1 MNIFQSKEWEEL
13 KLKTGYQKSYW
24 VDDILVLQKNLPFGY
39 SMLYSPMVCEAE
51 LRRIVN
57 NELRIKNDFI
67 EGIQKIAQLSN
78 SIFFRFELNVLFDHN
93 SQFIIHNSTLGF
105 AKAFEEMQPEHTL
118 VLDLTKSEE
127 EILAQMKQKGRYN
140 IKIAEK
146 SGVEIETPQGTC
158 REQSR
163 IGEALDSF
171 YDLYS
176 KTGKRHGISHRA
188 KSYFASLLEILGKS
202 GYARVYTAYIKS
214 KVEGQK
220 SKGSNNKI
228 ILAAAIMVYS
238 GDTAIYMFGASSD
251 EYRNLMAPYALHWR
265 MIRDAKSEGYKYYDF
280 FGIAPDDN
288 QHHPWAGVSRFKH
301 QFGGEQVDTIGSYDL
316 ILKPVQYQL
325 FKIAEKIRR

>member
-1 MNIFQSKEWEEL
+1 MNIFQSKEWEEF

-24 VDDILVLQKNLPFGY
+24 VDGILVLQKNLPLGY
-39 SMLYSPMVCEAE
+39 SMLYAPMTSKEQSDRVSESQDNF
-51 LRRIVN
+51 LDQ
-57 NELRIKNDFI
+57 IKN
-67 EGIQKIAQLSN
+67 IAKN
-78 SIFFRFELNVLFDHN
+78 NNAIFFRLELNYQSLSHSDTPILRHFK
-93 SQFIIHNSTLGF
+93 
-105 AKAFEEMQPEHTL
+105 KAFEEMQPEHTL
-118 VLDLTKSEE
+118 ILDLSKSEE

-146 SGVEIETPQGTC
+146 SGVEIETPQ
-158 REQSR
+158 S
-163 IGEALDSF
+163 IEALDSF

-188 KSYFASLLEILGKS
+188 KSYFASLLEILEKS

-220 SKGSNNKI
+220 SKGLNNKI

-288 QHHPWAGVSRFKH
+288 PRHPWAGVSRFKH

>member
-1 MNIFQSKEWEEL
+1 MNNIFQSKVWEEL

-24 VDDILVLQKNLPFGY
+24 VDGILVLQKNLPFGY
-39 SMLYSPMVCEAE
+39 SMLYSPMVDEQQPTVYS
-51 LRRIVN
+51 LQFTDK
-57 NELRIKNDFI
+57 IK
-67 EGIQKIAQLSN
+67 EIAKAAN
-78 SIFFRFELNVLFDHN
+78 AIFYRLELN
-93 SQFIIHNSTLGF
+93 IPSTVNRQPSTSSGF

-118 VLDLTKSEE
+118 ILDLSKSEE

-188 KSYFASLLEILGKS
+188 KSYFASLLEILTKS
-202 GYARVYTAYIKS
+202 GYARVYKASLQFTDHSSQTMDETVNRKQSTVNCPA
-214 KVEGQK
+214 
-220 SKGSNNKI
+220 
-228 ILAAAIMVYS
+228 LAAAIMVYS
-238 GDTAIYMFGASSD
+238 GRTAIYMFGASSD
-251 EYRNLMAPYALHWR
+251 EYRNLMAPYALHWK

-288 QHHPWAGVSRFKH
+288 PHHPWAGVSRFKH

-316 ILKPVQYQL
+316 ILKPMQYQL